1 MVRIRNL
8 ELTRQKAAYSC
19 LRAYLE
25 GKQSLSWFLEMI
37 RYFGAHGHVLSQ
49 AFDQL
54 GTHGDAERYSEA
66 KAACEDRGWI

>member
-1 MVRIRNL
+1 MVKVRSL
-8 ELTRQKAAYSC
+8 EQTQKRAAYSC

-25 GKQSLSWFLEMI
+25 GSKTLNWFLEMI
-37 RYFGAHGHVLSQ
+37 RYYGAHGRVLSQ

-54 GTHGDAERYSEA
+54 GNYGDADRYSEA